1 MQCIKFPSVITYLI
15 TFNNG
20 DVNGS
25 NYVETNQEYCM
36 PDSWTSEEFTNK
48 DEYIQ
53 RCEELN
59 IEPLLPTEEE

>member
-1 MQCIKFPSVITYLI
+1 MQCLKFPSVITYLI

-25 NYVETNQEYCM
+25 TYVETTQEYCM
-36 PDSWTSEEFTNK
+36 PDSWTREEFTNK
-48 DEYIQ
+48 DEYIK